1 MENKL
6 ELIVDKDCSVCK
18 RIESELH
25 VFLAERNEK
34 KLTVSN
40 IGTQEFKK
48 ISIVPALLVEG
59 KLFCYGDIDFNKLSK
74 KLST

>member
-1 MENKL
+1 MK
-6 ELIVDKDCSVCK
+6 
-18 RIESELH
+18 
-25 VFLAERNEK
+25 K